1 VTIQPGEM
9 DQGPQPFNLGVQA
22 PGNLASNYAKRV
34 INANVAEVNPALYAA
49 GARTNLTREERN
61 LIENW
66 SSIKGTHEKLMN
78 MDNKRAA
85 ESFKKLH
92 PDYQVALKEY
102 YNIDYENKPQ
112 SNMLVEDP
120 LKRKLLGLDN
130 GLSVGDIF
138 KSPFRFLFHA
148 AEQYTKVINTPFS
161 MAQNATINRESF
173 WTRSNF
179 EASFDG
185 DFNYD
190 ESVAT
195 PLVQK
200 HGKALSFAAMHIL
213 AGKTP
218 GEVIDAWGPNDAEI
232 LSAVNILFNKPNEF
246 ADVMDE
252 FDRAR
257 LSPGRNV
264 ARWVNKTFDISAEE
278 HPDWF
283 KNGSG
288 LIDGAFQIFADPLTY
303 LTGGLINI
311 GKAEKLTR
319 ALKSSRDVVEHFARP
334 EVARY
339 FTGYSEEIG
348 KYSKA
353 VESGDS
359 IAAGKIVETIRTKF
373 PEHGTDKEISLW
385 SQSGVVDFD
394 TFKLQFTGENPENF
408 GHLIHG
414 KVVGTAFS
422 RESAAFAR
430 PTREFTLGAK
440 QKVKEFFT
448 GKVNWDDVDKTSAD
462 ILLKEMQD
470 AGLDRSGNYDFT
482 QIDDILRQ
490 KTGNMFQ
497 RFIQKQT
504 SLHPGNKVVF
514 FDDEKVLETVE
525 VLRNQAYLALEDKK
539 LAHMFVEH
547 FKSST
552 EQQRIALKRTVDELT
567 LRKTGIY
574 GMPGGKEYA
583 TKLLDGH
590 YGGVGKFSVAETLK
604 KPAAWNSGDETV
616 EILGPIQ
623 AHQFKDGI
631 SSMDWRA
638 ISEFAAKHS
647 KKDTSLTVENASNI
661 IGGAYNSKVVGD
673 LIDAWS
679 LLTLIPQLGIRTA
692 VDEGFFFAMTTKLGI
707 AREYR
712 RAKKVGRVFSAYT
725 GDLAVTGPIKNILQ
739 VTASKLTGRQFGA
752 SRSIT
757 QDERDV
763 IFGEAF
769 EGLKKGTYATKYEAE
784 IAARKELFDLA
795 LAKHGKGLP
804 PEMREYLYDA
814 ALYNP
819 NVLAQVSASN
829 ITDALISRNAL
840 RGDAHVI
847 SSSANDI
854 SLKEAGAVP
863 TGDYK
868 SFNPRDL
875 TLDHLNVIMFD
886 NFISAFSSKGFNFGG
901 KYVQEADPARLFL
914 ANNSL
919 RTEQDLINATDQ
931 FLKGIGFEFNGKIWQ
946 VNNKK
951 VGDVQRF
958 LNSTTHMAKY
968 DGLSD
973 VEKARGFITDVYTDL
988 YSRFHGDHT
997 KFNDELNDVFKTFQN
1012 GNVADHRYI
1021 VDKLKLKDDVLHPSG
1036 LVQYKSYGSMVNGFT
1051 PEERIFSDLDFHL
1064 SDDYASYARK
1074 FRDKAFEMMSRQSD
1088 AIYRQP
1094 AVHSHY
1100 LVYRAESKV
1109 DELAYMEKIKKDQIR
1124 QGIDPKKA
1132 EQNASEI
1139 SRRFFTDRAMTR
1151 AANQVL
1157 KYADNP
1163 EMRTVFAY
1171 NVRTVGRFYRA
1182 VEDFHRR
1189 MYRLVKD
1196 NKLST
1201 IYRLRLI
1208 SQGLN
1213 AVGDVHEDA
1222 NGEQFVILP
1231 MDDVIYSAVDG
1242 ALNLITNGEIKVSQP
1257 LFNDITFNVMAGNPS
1272 FQSDAGMPYLSG
1284 PAGSLSVWGVKALLG
1299 KFDPTKNFAEDID
1312 QVALGSMGDNVTL
1325 RSAITP
1331 KFVNNI
1337 WKMLSPDERSQQ
1349 EVSAYTQ
1356 ALSYNQANGLGIDP
1370 QDYYNKETGV
1380 IDQAGLDEAKRKY
1393 LADVKVS
1400 AHNIIVTRSL
1410 LGMIL
1415 PFAVQTKDTKDL
1427 PTYLKDNGV
1436 VNLKSSFY
1444 EVHDQ
1449 IKMKYPDVEDPW
1461 ELSLA
1466 TWTGENP
1473 GKVVYLVS
1481 TNQEGVKPMLKFSS
1495 EMQNWAIKN
1504 KDAIDKYGA
1513 GALMFAPYT
1522 GEFSPGVY
1530 QWAEAAG
1537 IVNKVPENASVYDYI
1552 SKYYEDVMLKEYANA
1567 YYDINDQEQ
1576 ADLINVSF
1584 SNPDLRRASTS
1595 AYSRKRK
1602 ILLLQTPG
1610 LEDYIKSGA
1619 DNSDATDFIQ
1629 STYNYVNS
1637 VEASVNPKTKE
1648 LINEAYNVYNEFID
1662 YANRINM
1669 LEFSEGAEMKRAQKA
1684 KAIKKIEELIK
1695 SDPTKTVEQYY
1706 RYGLLKL
1713 MNSKSRD
1720 ADVTINR
1727 NVVK

>member
-1 VTIQPGEM
+1 MTIQPSNV
-9 DQGPQPFNLGVQA
+9 PFNLPVQA
-22 PGNLASNYAKRV
+22 PGNLPSDYAKRV
-34 INANVAEVNPALYAA
+34 INASVAEVNPALYAA
-49 GARTNLTREERN
+49 GARTSLTREERN

-66 SSIKGTHEKLMN
+66 SAIKGTHEKLMN
-78 MDNKRAA
+78 MDNKTAA
-85 ESFKKLH
+85 ESYKKLDL
-92 PDYQVALKEY
+92 DYQNALKDY
-102 YNIDYENKPQ
+102 YNIDYANKPQ
-112 SNMLVEDP
+112 SSMLVEDP

-138 KSPFRFLFHA
+138 KSPFRFIFHV

-161 MAQNATINRESF
+161 AAQNSVINRESF

-185 DFNYD
+185 NFNYD

-213 AGKTP
+213 AGETP
-218 GEVIDAWGPNDAEI
+218 GQIIDAWGPNDSEI
-232 LSAVNILFNKPNEF
+232 LNAVNILFNEPDKFSEI
-246 ADVMDE
+246 MDE

-264 ARWVNKTFDISAEE
+264 ARWVNKTFDISAEK

-288 LIDGAFQIFADPLTY
+288 LIDAAFQIFSDPLTY
-303 LTGGLINI
+303 LTCGFSNI

-319 ALKSSRDVVEHFARP
+319 ALKSSRDVVEHFAKP

-359 IAAGKIVETIRTKF
+359 IQAAKIVETIRNKF
-373 PEHGTDKEISLW
+373 PEHGTDKEIALW
-385 SQSGVVDFD
+385 SNPELKVPVKDLES
-394 TFKLQFTGENPENF
+394 FKAQFTAEDPQNF

-448 GKVNWDDVDKTSAD
+448 GKLDWNALDKTSAD
-462 ILLKEMQD
+462 VLLKDMEQ
-470 AGLDRSGNYDFT
+470 AGLDRTGNFDFT
-482 QIDDILRQ
+482 QIDDILR
-490 KTGNMFQ
+490 KKSNNVIQ

-514 FDDEKVLETVE
+514 FDDDKVLETVD

-552 EQQRIALKRTVDELT
+552 EQQRVALKRTIDELT
-567 LRKTGIY
+567 LRRTGMY

-583 TKLLDGH
+583 TKLLNGH
-590 YGGVGKFSVAETLK
+590 YGGVGEFSVAETLRA
-604 KPAAWNSGDETV
+604 PAQWNRGDNV
-616 EILGPIQ
+616 VDILGPIQ
-623 AHQFKDGI
+623 PSQFKDGI
-631 SSMDWRA
+631 SSMNWRG
-638 ISEFAAKHS
+638 ISEFVAKNS

-673 LIDAWS
+673 IVDNWS

-692 VDEGFFFAMTTKLGI
+692 VDEGFFYAMTTKMGFNKFLQ
-707 AREYR
+707 
-712 RAKKVGRVFSAYT
+712 AKKAGRVLSAYT
-725 GDLAVTGPIKNILQ
+725 GDLSATGPVKNLLQ
-739 VTASKLTGRQFGA
+739 MTASKLTGKQFGA
-752 SRSIT
+752 SRGIT
-757 QDERDV
+757 QIERDA
-763 IFGEAF
+763 AF
-769 EGLKKGTYATKYEAE
+769 NNAFDGLLNGTYATKWEAE

-795 LAKHGKGLP
+795 LVKYGKGLP
-804 PEMREYLYDA
+804 DDVRAHLHDA
-814 ALYNP
+814 AMYNP

-829 ITDALISRNAL
+829 IIDALISRNAL
-840 RGDAHVI
+840 RGESHVI
-847 SSSANDI
+847 SRSQNDI
-854 SLKEAGAVP
+854 SLAEAGAKA
-863 TGDYK
+863 TGDFK
-868 SFNPRDL
+868 SFHPKDL
-875 TLDHLNVIMFD
+875 TLDNLNVIMFD

-901 KYVQEADPARLFL
+901 KYVAEADPARLFL

-919 RTEQDLINATDQ
+919 RTEQDLTNATNQ
-931 FLKGIGFEFNGKIWQ
+931 FLTGIGFKFNGKIWQ
-946 VNNKK
+946 ISNKK

-973 VEKARGFITDVYTDL
+973 VEKAKGFITDVYTDL
-988 YSRFHGDHT
+988 YTRFHGDHT
-997 KFNDELNDVFKTFQN
+997 KFNDELNAVFKPFQS
-1012 GNVADHRYI
+1012 GKVADHRYI
-1021 VDKLKLKDDVLHPSG
+1021 VDKLTLKDDVLYPSG
-1036 LVQYKSYGSMVNGFT
+1036 KVRYKSYGSMVNGFQ

-1074 FRDKAFEMMSRQSD
+1074 FRDKSFEMMSRQSD

-1100 LVYRAESKV
+1100 LVYRAEEKV
-1109 DELAYMEKIKKDQIR
+1109 SELAYLEKIKKDQIA
-1124 QGIDPKKA
+1124 QGIDPKQA
-1132 EQNASEI
+1132 EQNATDI
-1139 SRRFFTDRAMTR
+1139 SSRFFTDRAMTR

-1163 EMRTVFAY
+1163 EIRTVFAY

-1189 MYRLVKD
+1189 MYRLVKE

-1201 IYRLRLI
+1201 IYRMRLM

-1242 ALNLITNGEIKVSQP
+1242 ALNLVTNGEIKVSQP

-1272 FQSDAGMPYLSG
+1272 FQSDAGIPYLSG
-1284 PAGSLSVWGVKALLG
+1284 PAGALSVWGVKALLG
-1299 KFDPTKNFAEDID
+1299 KFDSTKNFAEDVD
-1312 QVALGSMGDNVTL
+1312 QVALGAMGDNVTL

-1356 ALSYNQANGLGIDP
+1356 ALSYNQANGLGINP
-1370 QDYYNKETGV
+1370 QDYYNEKTGV
-1380 IDQAGLDEAKRKY
+1380 VDQAGLDEAKRKY
-1393 LADVKVS
+1393 LADIKVS

-1427 PTYLKDNGV
+1427 PTYLKENGV

-1444 EVHDQ
+1444 EIHDQ
-1449 IKMKYPDVEDPW
+1449 IKNKYPDVQDPW

-1466 TWTGENP
+1466 TWTGKNP

-1495 EMQNWAIKN
+1495 EMQNWAITN

-1513 GALMFAPYT
+1513 GALMFAPYI
-1522 GEFSPGVY
+1522 GQFSPGVY

-1537 IVNKVPENASVYDYI
+1537 IVNKVPENASVTDYI
-1552 SKYYEDVMLKEYANA
+1552 SKYYNDVMLKESANA
-1567 YYDINDQEQ
+1567 YYDINNQEQ
-1576 ADLINVSF
+1576 ADLIGVPFANA
-1584 SNPDLRRASTS
+1584 DLRRASMS
-1595 AYSRKRK
+1595 AYTKQRK

-1619 DNSDATDFIQ
+1619 DNSDAADFIQ

-1637 VEASVNPKTKE
+1637 VDASVDPKTKE
-1648 LINEAYNVYNEFID
+1648 LINQAYIIYNEFID
-1662 YANRINM
+1662 YANRINT
-1669 LEFSEGAEMKRAQKA
+1669 LEFTDGAEMKRTEKD
-1684 KAIKKIEELIK
+1684 KAIRKIEELVK

-1706 RYGLLKL
+1706 KYGLLKL

-1720 ADVTINR
+1720 ANVTINR